1 MKKSVFWPC
10 LLTAAVTAA
19 MLSGIAFLMAKDM
32 TVLKP
37 YPVKS
42 AITAEE
48 LQYDNTLPT
57 VGHGGVMQAYTD
69 FYFGVDDGIVL
80 TGAQSDV
87 FLDLENIESY
97 VYDPANNELTFQKDG
112 WTFACAMAVFEPQDN
127 TNTVIIWQTDEVSK
141 YCLPV
146 CINEAGDTFLIATEV
161 KGAATKEEYAQI
173 EKILVDTAQR
183 LSVCSGDA
191 DVINIAGLSIPTSV
205 ISTVSPDYVVLNTD
219 TPSYLSVEPASAE
232 EQVKLYQTYD
242 SFVNGPFAL
251 RYSKSVQDTATGYRP
266 YVFCI
271 GELRFTLYAP
281 STGAA
286 EHLAAAFSAA

>member
-10 LLTAAVTAA
+10 LLTAAATVAVMA
-19 MLSGIAFLMAKDM
+19 GIAFLMAKDM

-37 YPVKS
+37 CPVKTVL
-42 AITAEE
+42 TAEE
-48 LQYDNTLPT
+48 SQYDDALPSIA
-57 VGHGGVMQAYTD
+57 HGGTMQAYTG
-69 FYFGVDDGIVL
+69 FYFGEDNGIVL
-80 TGAQSDV
+80 TGAQNDV

-97 VYDPANNELTFQKDG
+97 VYDPVNNQLTFQKDE
-112 WTFACAMAVFEPQDN
+112 WTFACTMAVFEPQNDN
-127 TNTVIIWQTDEVSK
+127 DVIVWQTDEVSK

-161 KGAATKEEYAQI
+161 KGAATKEEYAAI

-191 DVINIAGLSIPTSV
+191 NVINIAGLSIPTSV

-219 TPSYLSVEPASAE
+219 TPSYLSVEPASTD

-242 SFVNGPFAL
+242 SFVDGPFAL
-251 RYSKSVQDTATGYRP
+251 RYSESVQDTATGYRP

-281 STGAA
+281 NMGAA
-286 EHLAAAFSAA
+286 EQLADAFSVA